1 MSDAVLNVAAYKFAD
16 LDDLTSRRTLL
27 KARCDALCLKGTILL
42 SPEGI
47 NLFLAGEPSSV
58 RTLLDELAAWPELL
72 GLDVKESYS
81 DRQPFRRMN
90 VRLKREIIAFGVPTI
105 DPRATTTPRLSPA
118 ELKQWLD
125 EGRPVIL
132 LDVRNRYEVE
142 LGKFAAATD
151 LGIDSFR
158 AFPEAIEQLPD
169 EARTTP
175 VVTYCTGGIRCEK
188 AAPLLE
194 QQGFREVYQLD
205 GGILRY
211 FEQCGGEHWRGEC
224 FVFDH
229 RVAVDSQLRE
239 TPTELCF
246 ACQATLSPAQQA
258 SPQYVPGKSCPSCY
272 QAEAEG
278 TITDRCRPGAQ
289 ASERRRS

>member
-1 MSDAVLNVAAYKFAD
+1 MSDCILNIAAYKFVD
-16 LDDLTSRRTLL
+16 LDDLADRRSRL
-27 KARCDALCLKGTILL
+27 KARCDSLGLKGTILL

-47 NLFLAGEPSSV
+47 NLFLAGEPTSV
-58 RTLLDELAAWPELL
+58 RTLLDELADWPEL
-72 GLDVKESYS
+72 GRLDVKESYS

-90 VRLKREIIAFGVPTI
+90 VRLKREIIAFGVDEV
-105 DPRATTTPRLSPA
+105 DPQNAATPRLTPK

-132 LDVRNRYEVE
+132 LDVRNQYEIE
-142 LGKFAAATD
+142 LGKFAGAID
-151 LGIDSFR
+151 LEIDSFR
-158 AFPEAIEQLPD
+158 TFPEAVDRLPD
-169 EARTTP
+169 SARTTP

-194 QQGFREVYQLD
+194 QQGFREVYQLE

-211 FEQCGGEHWRGEC
+211 FEECGGDHWLGEC

-229 RVAVDSQLRE
+229 RVAVDDQLRE

-246 ACQATLSPAQQA
+246 ACQATLSPAEQE
-258 SPQYVPGKSCPSCY
+258 SPWYVPGKSCPHCATDES
-272 QAEAEG
+272 EAVA
-278 TITDRCRPGAQ
+278 TTQSTVQQPISD
-289 ASERRRS
+289 